1 MELCNT
7 TLGHFIK
14 GKYEGQP
21 VGSEKEILF
30 QIARGIEY
38 LTEKGLVNRNI
49 NPNTI
54 FISLPDGKIPPKTK
68 LVDFTFSRKLDEGKN
83 ELETSEVH
91 QKYGLNHWSAPEL
104 LRNEKSYTAAVDV
117 FSAGCVFAYVLSKG
131 KHPFG
136 LYSFRVFNIG
146 SGNLQMPAEITD
158 ERAVDL
164 VKKMLTFKPSERI
177 TIHQVLVHPFFW
189 DEEKCLTFIQVA
201 CKVLEPQ
208 AASKS
213 HPSDG
218 PLIAKLEA
226 DRNKIFTGNWPDHLT
241 ANARQNLF
249 KGVFPMKNKEEVTK
263 SVFFLL
269 KAFRNKVNYTNNY

>member
-7 TLGHFIK
+7 SLGQFIR
-14 GKYEGQP
+14 GKYEGPP
-21 VGSEKEILF
+21 VGSDKKILF

-38 LTEKGLVNRNI
+38 LNEKGLVNRNI
-49 NPNTI
+49 NPDTI
-54 FISLPDGKIPPKTK
+54 LISLPDGNIPPKIK
-68 LVDFTFSRKLDEGKN
+68 LVDFTFSRKLGEHKN
-83 ELETSEVH
+83 EFETSEVH
-91 QKYGLNHWSAPEL
+91 RKFGLNDWTAPEL
-104 LRNEKSYTAAVDV
+104 LREEKSYTAAVDV
-117 FSAGCVFAYVLSKG
+117 FSAGCVFAYVLSRG

-136 LYSFRVFNIG
+136 TFSFRIMNMATG
-146 SGNLQMPAEITD
+146 TLQMPAEIKD

-164 VKKMLTFKPSERI
+164 IAKMLAFEPSKRI
-177 TIHQVLVHPFFW
+177 TIHQVLLHPFFW

-218 PLIAKLEA
+218 PLIVKLEA
-226 DRNKIFTGNWPDHLT
+226 DRTKIFKGHWPEHLT
-241 ANARQNLF
+241 PSARQNLF

-269 KAFRNKVNYTNNY
+269 KAFRNKVNYSNN

>member
-7 TLGHFIK
+7 TLGKFIR
-14 GKYEGQP
+14 GKYEGPP
-21 VGSEKEILF
+21 VGSDKEILF
-30 QIARGIEY
+30 QIARGTEY

-49 NPNTI
+49 NPDTI
-54 FISLPDGKIPPKTK
+54 LISLPDGKIPPKIK
-68 LVDFTFSRKLDEGKN
+68 LVDFTFSRKLDEGVK
-83 ELETSEVH
+83 ELEMSGLH
-91 QKYGLNHWSAPEL
+91 KKYGLNYWSAPEL
-104 LRNEKSYTAAVDV
+104 LREEKSYTAAVDV

-136 LYSFRVFNIG
+136 TYTFRIANMAT
-146 SGNLQMPAEITD
+146 GNLQMPAEIKD

-164 VKKMLTFKPSERI
+164 IEKMLTFDPSKRI
-177 TIHQVLVHPFFW
+177 TIDQVLLHPFFW

-213 HPSDG
+213 RPSDG
-218 PLIAKLEA
+218 PLIARLEA
-226 DRNKIFTGNWPDHLT
+226 DRKKIFTGHWPDHLT
-241 ANARQNLF
+241 PSAKQNLF
-249 KGVFPMKNKEEVTK
+249 KGVFPMKNKDEVTK

-269 KAFRNKVNYTNNY
+269 KAFRNKVNYSNN